1 MDIMTNVR
9 MLALDT
15 STRSLT
21 IAVLKDGQLEGE
33 VHSIAER
40 NHSLYLIPSIQT
52 MLREKG
58 LKPSDIDVIAVGI
71 GPGSYTGV
79 RIGVTVAKTI
89 AWMLGVPV
97 IGVSS
102 LQALA
107 RGGMRQVVEE
117 REGSQVRW
125 FVPLMDARR
134 KQAYAAVY
142 KKGEAAADGAD
153 DDFAL
158 ALSTLAGDGIRLMEQ
173 WLHVVADMVEELG
186 EGQRKPDEIVFVGE
200 TEVMA
205 EYVEAFTRKMEELGC
220 RIRLDN
226 RELEAYDIGML
237 GIPKLA
243 AGEHSDVHDLVPNY
257 TQLAE
262 AEVKLLA
269 KLGQGG
275 EVKHERDR

>member
-1 MDIMTNVR
+1 VVRYFAEGRVVIVTNR
-9 MLALDT
+9 RILALDT

-21 IAVLKDGQLEGE
+21 IALLKDGQLEGE

-58 LKPSDIDVIAVGI
+58 LKPSDIDAVAVGI

-89 AWMLGVPV
+89 AWTVGVPV
-97 IGVSS
+97 VGVSS

-107 RGGMRQVVEE
+107 LGGMRLGAGKQ
-117 REGSQVRW
+117 EGSEVQW
-125 FVPLMDARR
+125 FVPLIDARR

-142 KKGEAAADGAD
+142 TMGVGEAA
-153 DDFAL
+153 
-158 ALSTLAGDGIRLMEQ
+158 LAGDAIRLIEQ
-173 WLHVVADMVEELG
+173 WLDVVAGLVEELH

-205 EYVEAFTRKMEELGC
+205 EYVEAFASRMKELGC
-220 RIRLDN
+220 RIRLDK
-226 RELEAYDIGML
+226 RDLEAFDIGLL

-243 AGEHSDVHDLVPNY
+243 VGQYSDAHDLVPNY

-275 EVKHERDR
+275 EVNERDR